1 MKLMEYL
8 CKRNWR
14 LKQVQDFTP
23 VPLTLSTAMYVSG
36 KDMKGKL
43 IHVPKGH
50 GEKKL
55 QIALM
60 QYQQPQN
67 RKILIKY
74 LTSKSRNDL
83 LAKVRR

>member
-1 MKLMEYL
+1 MEYL
-8 CKRNWR
+8 SKRNWR
-14 LKQVQDFTP
+14 LQQIQDFTP

-36 KDMKGKL
+36 KDIKGKR

-60 QYQQPQN
+60 QYKQPQN
-67 RKILIKY
+67 RKVLIDY
-74 LTSKSRNDL
+74 LTSIGRADL